1 MRAVANLVVFLVLT
15 APVQAQLKLN
25 ATGTCA
31 MWLEAGKNKV
41 FRQIEE
47 ALVLG
52 LIDGMSL
59 GANMNFWVTREGQ
72 LKINQAHDWIDNYCR
87 ENPLEH
93 TVTGVW
99 ELFNSRAEPVKSSE
113 K

>member
-1 MRAVANLVVFLVLT
+1 MRYVAILILLLSFA
-15 APVQAQLKLN
+15 APLKAQLKLN

-72 LKINQAHDWIDNYCR
+72 LKMNQALYWIDNYCGD
-87 ENPLEH
+87 NPLEH
-93 TVTGVW
+93 TVIGVW
-99 ELFNSRAEPVKSSE
+99 ELFNSRAEPVESSDQ
-113 K
+113 

>member
-1 MRAVANLVVFLVLT
+1 MRVLAILVVLLALT
-15 APVQAQLKLN
+15 GPAQAQLKLN

-72 LKINQAHDWIDNYCR
+72 LKINQVLYWVDNYCR
-87 ENPLEH
+87 DNPLEH

-99 ELFNSRAEPVKSSE
+99 EFFNSRAEPVESSDQ
-113 K
+113 

>member
-1 MRAVANLVVFLVLT
+1 MRYVLVLVLLLGFT
-15 APVQAQLKLN
+15 ATVQAQLKLG

-72 LKINQAHDWIDNYCR
+72 LKMNQALYWIDNYCGD
-87 ENPLEH
+87 NPLEH
-93 TVTGVW
+93 TVIGVW
-99 ELFNSRAEPVKSSE
+99 ELFNSRAEPVESSDQ
-113 K
+113 

>member
-1 MRAVANLVVFLVLT
+1 MRYVLVLVLLLGFT
-15 APVQAQLKLN
+15 ATVQAQLKLG

-47 ALVLG
+47 AFVLG
-52 LIDGMSL
+52 LIDGTSS

-72 LKINQAHDWIDNYCR
+72 LKINQVLYWVDNYCR
-87 ENPLEH
+87 DNPLEH

-99 ELFNSRAEPVKSSE
+99 EFFNYRAEPVESSDQ
-113 K
+113 

>member
-1 MRAVANLVVFLVLT
+1 MRYVLVLVLLLGFT
-15 APVQAQLKLN
+15 ATVQAQLKLG

-47 ALVLG
+47 AFVLG
-52 LIDGMSL
+52 LIDGMSS

-72 LKINQAHDWIDNYCR
+72 LKINQVLYWVDNYCKD
-87 ENPLEH
+87 NPLEH

-99 ELFNSRAEPVKSSE
+99 KLFNSRAEPVESSDQ
-113 K
+113 

>member
-1 MRAVANLVVFLVLT
+1 MRYVLVLVLLLGFT
-15 APVQAQLKLN
+15 ATVQAQLKLG

-47 ALVLG
+47 AFVLG
-52 LIDGMSL
+52 LIDGMSS

-72 LKINQAHDWIDNYCR
+72 LKMNQALYWIDNYCGD
-87 ENPLEH
+87 NPLEH
-93 TVTGVW
+93 TVIGVW
-99 ELFNSRAEPVKSSE
+99 ELFNSRAEPVESSDQ
-113 K
+113 

>member
-1 MRAVANLVVFLVLT
+1 MRVLAILVVFLALT
-15 APVQAQLKLN
+15 GPAQAQLKLN

-72 LKINQAHDWIDNYCR
+72 LKINQVLYWVDNYCR
-87 ENPLEH
+87 DNPLEH

-99 ELFNSRAEPVKSSE
+99 EFFNYRAEPVESSDQ
-113 K
+113 

>member
-1 MRAVANLVVFLVLT
+1 MRVLAILVILLALT
-15 APVQAQLKLN
+15 GPAQAQLKLN
-25 ATGTCA
+25 ATGTCT

-72 LKINQAHDWIDNYCR
+72 LKMNQALYWIDNYCGD
-87 ENPLEH
+87 NPLEH
-93 TVTGVW
+93 TVIGVW
-99 ELFNSRAEPVKSSE
+99 ELFNSRAEPIESSDQ
-113 K
+113 

>member
-1 MRAVANLVVFLVLT
+1 MRVLAILVILLVLT
-15 APVQAQLKLN
+15 GPAQAQLKLN

-47 ALVLG
+47 AFVLG
-52 LIDGMSL
+52 LIDGMSS

-72 LKINQAHDWIDNYCR
+72 LKINQVLYWVDNYCKD
-87 ENPLEH
+87 NPLEH

-99 ELFNSRAEPVKSSE
+99 EFFNSRAEPVESSDQ
-113 K
+113 